1 MTKDTGMQNQ
11 GAKSGCAATLFSA
24 KPLHP
29 TSVTAYPF
37 TGLFPLLGKAA
48 LGAVNGSIPG
58 GNEVSSAENTLS
70 ILAGNAQHLLLKIR
84 CQGQNGIPEPG
95 ALQRIAIPL
104 GAAWINAVIQ
114 STAVSIVI
122 IAAVL
127 ADQAPHLSELK
138 VIEPGQL
145 IHCQTPA

>member
-1 MTKDTGMQNQ
+1 M
-11 GAKSGCAATLFSA
+11 
-24 KPLHP
+24 
-29 TSVTAYPF
+29 TAYPF
-37 TGLFPLLGKAA
+37 TGLFSLLGKAA
-48 LGAVNGSIPG
+48 LGTVNGPVPG
-58 GNEVSSAENTLS
+58 GDKVSAAENTLT
-70 ILAGNAQHLLLKIR
+70 ILAGNAQHLFLQIR
-84 CQGQNGIPEPG
+84 CQWKHSIPEPG

-104 GAAWINAVIQ
+104 GTAWVDAVIQ

-145 IHCQTPA
+145 THC

>member
-11 GAKSGCAATLFSA
+11 GAKSDCAATYFTA

-29 TSVTAYPF
+29 SSVTAYPF

-48 LGAVNGSIPG
+48 LRAVDGPVSG
-58 GNEVSSAENTLS
+58 RDEVSATENTLF
-70 ILAGNAQHLLLKIR
+70 ILAGNAQHLFLQIR

-95 ALQRIAIPL
+95 ALQSVAIPL
-104 GAAWINAVIQ
+104 GTAWVNAVIQ
-114 STAVSIVI
+114 STAVSILE

-127 ADQAPHLSELK
+127 ADQAPHLPELK
-138 VIEPGQL
+138 VIEPW
-145 IHCQTPA
+145 